1 MARISLQNV
10 SKSFGGDQGPWAV
23 NKFSL
28 EVEDGELVVF
38 VGPSGCGKST
48 TLRMIAGLDDT
59 TSGTITIGGRDVTGL
74 PPKDRNVAMVF
85 QNYALY
91 PQKSVYDNMAFGLR
105 VRGEAKQE
113 IDRRVRAG
121 AHDLRWGEV
130 LAGASLIALPLFV
143 IFIFCYRYFV
153 AGLSAGAVKG

>member
-23 NKFSL
+23 KDFCL
-28 EVEDGELVVF
+28 EIEDGELIVF

-59 TSGTITIGGRDVTGL
+59 TSGTIIIGGRDVTGL

-91 PQKSVYDNMAFGLR
+91 PRSRSTTTWHSAYGCVVKRS
-105 VRGEAKQE
+105 
-113 IDRRVRAG
+113 RRLTG
-121 AHDLRWGEV
+121 G
-130 LAGASLIALPLFV
+130 
-143 IFIFCYRYFV
+143 
-153 AGLSAGAVKG
+153 